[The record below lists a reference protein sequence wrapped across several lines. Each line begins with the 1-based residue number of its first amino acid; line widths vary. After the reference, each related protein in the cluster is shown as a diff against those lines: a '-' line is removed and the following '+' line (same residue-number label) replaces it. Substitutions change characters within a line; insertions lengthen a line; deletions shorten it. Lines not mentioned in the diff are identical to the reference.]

1 MLNKEEEIN
10 SDSEEI
16 PKLKGK
22 HDSKVMSSSKKA
34 KMKELV
40 ER

>member
-16 PKLKGK
+16 PK
-22 HDSKVMSSSKKA
+22 HDTYRKT
-34 KMKELV
+34 
-40 ER
+40 RFQGDIIY